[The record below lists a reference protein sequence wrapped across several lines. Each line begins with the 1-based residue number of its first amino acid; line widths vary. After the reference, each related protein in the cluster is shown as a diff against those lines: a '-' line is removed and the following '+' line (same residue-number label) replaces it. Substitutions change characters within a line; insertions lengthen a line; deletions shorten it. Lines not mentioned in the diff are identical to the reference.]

1 MCVRISLRVYIQFSP
16 APLTKVDDLCRCG
29 LGSSRDAGGEGK
41 NGEHDEET
49 HLLRWGT
56 AFASSEKKK
65 FPKKSLKISSQNLD
79 FHNFLKFL
87 FFFYL
92 FIFFFNF

>member
-1 MCVRISLRVYIQFSP
+1 
-16 APLTKVDDLCRCG
+16 VDDLCRCG

-56 AFASSEKKK
+56 AFASSEKKVKVSEKK
-65 FPKKSLKISSQNLD
+65 FK
-79 FHNFLKFL
+79 NFLSKFGFPQLFFYFFFIYL
-87 FFFYL
+87 FFF
-92 FIFFFNF
+92 